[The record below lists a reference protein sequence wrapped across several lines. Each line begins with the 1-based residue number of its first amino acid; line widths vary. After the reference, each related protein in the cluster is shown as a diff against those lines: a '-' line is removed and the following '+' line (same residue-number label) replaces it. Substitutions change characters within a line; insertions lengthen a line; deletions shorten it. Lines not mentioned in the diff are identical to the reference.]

1 MIFFVRQVE
10 YYCHLE
16 VVACQWAELEDF
28 VAKKEG
34 DLDQLVDAHRKY
46 LTKLTDK
53 ALLKAQGRRKKDV
66 KPLVEQLRDIWKVM
80 LQWKNVAV
88 RPPLPRL
95 HAPGLALAPLANAAP
110 LSPPQDDLFAYAMQH
125 ESYARAT
132 ADSTRVRRSPPRPL
146 GPLPFSLADLLP
158 PRPHSPLHSTSAL
171 RPPSSSRSSRTA
183 SRATAACSASARPS
197 SSSGSS
203 AAPTST

>member
-95 HAPGLALAPLANAAP
+95 FAPDLALAPLADALPFTPTGRPLRLRHAARVVRTCHGRLDP
-110 LSPPQDDLFAYAMQH
+110 GASQPAPP
-125 ESYARAT
+125 ARA
-132 ADSTRVRRSPPRPL
+132 
-146 GPLPFSLADLLP
+146 
-158 PRPHSPLHSTSAL
+158 
-171 RPPSSSRSSRTA
+171 SSVLS
-183 SRATAACSASARPS
+183 C
-197 SSSGSS
+197 
-203 AAPTST
+203 